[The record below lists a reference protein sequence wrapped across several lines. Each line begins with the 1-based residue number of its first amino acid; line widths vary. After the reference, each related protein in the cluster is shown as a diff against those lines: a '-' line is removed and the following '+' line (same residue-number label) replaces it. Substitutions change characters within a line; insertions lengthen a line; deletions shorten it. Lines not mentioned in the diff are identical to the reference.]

1 MQISPLVSVVMS
13 VYNGDLYLREAIES
27 ILNQTYTNFEFII
40 INDGSIDKSS
50 EIIKEY
56 SDPRIKLIEH
66 ENQGLARSLNK
77 GIRMSNGEYI
87 ARMDSDDIS
96 FPTRL
101 DKQVHFLLDNPDY
114 VVVGSKAIII
124 EKGGAEIFYH
134 ESYTAWE
141 DIKTRLI
148 KNPIFHSSAMFR
160 KEIAKKVGYYNED
173 IKNRFED
180 VILWN
185 QLSKYGKICNLNE
198 YLIKYRL
205 TPNAITL
212 KSGKETM
219 VMHEISKNMIMRGY
233 STEDERL
240 LLKKTVKKI
249 SKRYQLMIY
258 YFHVGKKYLLNANK
272 KLKALSFFFK
282 VITMFPS
289 FFKVYPYIALCLI
302 PSKLLNKIY
311 KSRM

>member
-160 KEIAKKVGYYNED
+160 KEIAKKVAREVQWGHC
-173 IKNRFED
+173 
-180 VILWN
+180 V
-185 QLSKYGKICNLNE
+185 
-198 YLIKYRL
+198 
-205 TPNAITL
+205 
-212 KSGKETM
+212 
-219 VMHEISKNMIMRGY
+219 
-233 STEDERL
+233 
-240 LLKKTVKKI
+240 
-249 SKRYQLMIY
+249 
-258 YFHVGKKYLLNANK
+258 
-272 KLKALSFFFK
+272 
-282 VITMFPS
+282 
-289 FFKVYPYIALCLI
+289 
-302 PSKLLNKIY
+302 
-311 KSRM
+311 